1 MAIAIS
7 QLRGAFVL
15 HHFKPRKGSSSPAS
29 RRKKSLTVTISKE
42 PPVIHCIEQDKLENT
57 FECIFDPLVR
67 HDDESDHPDLCK
79 SKPSCKPWQKPPYKN
94 DQSSNIGNVLRRLWV
109 HPKIKDSHPVSAK
122 PKAAS

>member
-7 QLRGAFVL
+7 QLRGAFAL
-15 HHFKPRKGSSSPAS
+15 NHFKPRKATSASSK
-29 RRKKSLTVTISKE
+29 RKKSLTVTISKE
-42 PPVIHCIEQDKLENT
+42 PPVIHCIEQDKLECT

-94 DQSSNIGNVLRRLWV
+94 DHPSNIANVLRRLWV
-109 HPKIKDSHPVSAK
+109 HPKIKDSNQP
-122 PKAAS
+122 PKSSK